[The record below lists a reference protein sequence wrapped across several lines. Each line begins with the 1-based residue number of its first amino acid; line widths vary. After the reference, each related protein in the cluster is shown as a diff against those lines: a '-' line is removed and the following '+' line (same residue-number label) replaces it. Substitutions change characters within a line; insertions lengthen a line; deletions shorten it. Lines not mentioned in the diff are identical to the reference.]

1 VLQFQTKRGDLEEAR
16 ISQADGRRGGEDR
29 ASRCPL
35 SSSGVTLLTAFP
47 PDLQERRDPRFSS
60 LSGTVDAHLHAKSYG
75 FLSNLV
81 ANEYVAGQE
90 ALKAAQKAL
99 RNAPRALREE
109 READVEHAERELARL
124 RTKKELDERTRRER
138 EAMQT
143 WKHEEKKK
151 QAEGKGQWHMKDC
164 ACRPAPR
171 REPVTSAARADRTIA
186 CFAPRTPAEKKRL
199 LVEAKHAALL
209 ERGGQFAVKKALEK
223 KRKKDAGKEKKA
235 RPRGLGF
242 GSSGPK
248 PSADGSAPARKRV
261 KM

>member
-1 VLQFQTKRGDLEEAR
+1 V
-16 ISQADGRRGGEDR
+16 
-29 ASRCPL
+29 
-35 SSSGVTLLTAFP
+35 
-47 PDLQERRDPRFSS
+47 
-60 LSGTVDAHLHAKSYG
+60 AHEGLCVSTCT
-75 FLSNLV
+75 
-81 ANEYVAGQE
+81 
-90 ALKAAQKAL
+90 AL
-99 RNAPRALREE
+99 RTGP
-109 READVEHAERELARL
+109 
-124 RTKKELDERTRRER
+124 
-138 EAMQT
+138 
-143 WKHEEKKK
+143 
-151 QAEGKGQWHMKDC
+151 
-164 ACRPAPR
+164 
-171 REPVTSAARADRTIA
+171 TSAARADRMIA